1 MELVFIV
8 KMKKCCMNTQF
19 KKNEFQK
26 KKLMNTIVICD
37 LITTLDADDDTTK
50 YKKTRKRKKNPF

>member
-1 MELVFIV
+1 
-8 KMKKCCMNTQF
+8 MKKCCMNTQF
-19 KKNEFQK
+19 KKKWISE

-50 YKKTRKRKKNPF
+50 YKKREEERKNPF

>member
-1 MELVFIV
+1 
-8 KMKKCCMNTQF
+8 MNTQF

-50 YKKTRKRKKNPF
+50 YKKREEERKNPF